1 MTAPTIATAL
11 FMPDEP
17 NWCDGACQHPDP
29 GVIDHYSRTWEGE
42 DLHDGASWR
51 VQVTQRVQQAP
62 DGSVIEGRAVIDV
75 TGVEGAYGSTSSLAR
90 ALMLAQVLADRINAD
105 RRRGA

>member
-1 MTAPTIATAL
+1 MTAPTVVTAM

-17 NWCDGACQHPDP
+17 DWCVGCEHPDP

-51 VQVTQRVQQAP
+51 VQVTQRVQQGP
-62 DGSVIEGRAVIDV
+62 DGGVIEGRAVIDV
-75 TGVEGAYGSTSSLAR
+75 TGVEGAYGSTAGLAR
-90 ALMLAQVLADRINAD
+90 ALMLAQALADRINA
-105 RRRGA
+105 RRAV